1 MKKEFSSFKD
11 PAGFIYIQDSVLY
24 RKINKTYLPTFN
36 QCKSTGLYDI
46 LFQKNLLV
54 PHTQITG
61 DILKPLPVFISYP
74 YEWCFSQLKDAALAT
89 LKIAQIAL
97 NYNMTLKDATPFN
110 IQFVNGKPLLID
122 TLSFEPFE
130 NKPWDAYKQFCQS
143 FLAPLAL
150 LSYIDLRLAAPL
162 LKEYLN
168 GIPLDLTIR
177 LLPPR
182 AFLHLG
188 LFIHLYLHNYNEAK
202 YNTKFKKI
210 KQGQLVFSKFKMQ
223 ALLDHLKST
232 VQALSLHKQK
242 TEWQN
247 YYQSSSYTAEGLNI
261 KKDLLLSF
269 VRLIQPQNIWDF
281 GGNTSLFSKYLAQ
294 LNLNTVS
301 LDIDHM
307 AVEKAYLSIKNSQL
321 PILPL
326 IMDLTNP
333 SPSLGFAHQE
343 RKSLLAR
350 KSDNSC
356 ILCLAFIHHLAISY
370 NIPFELIANYF
381 SAFAK
386 YLIIE
391 FVPKTD
397 VQIQKLLLNRK
408 DIFADYNLP
417 AFIKIFS
424 TFYTIKKQQE
434 IANTGRVLFLM
445 ESKNVSVK

>member
-11 PAGFIYIQDSVLY
+11 PAGFIYTQDSVLY

-36 QCKSTGLYDI
+36 QCKSTGLYDV
-46 LFQKNLLV
+46 LFQKNLLI
-54 PHTQITG
+54 PHTQVAE
-61 DILKPLPVFISYP
+61 DIIKPLPVFISYP

-89 LKIAQIAL
+89 LEIAQIAL

-110 IQFVNGKPLLID
+110 IQFLNGKPLLID

-150 LSYIDLRLAAPL
+150 LSYTDLRLAAPL

-177 LLPPR
+177 LLPAR

-210 KQGQLVFSKFKMQ
+210 KQEQLVFSKFKMQ

-247 YYQSSSYTAEGLNI
+247 YYQSSSYTTEDLNI
-261 KKDLLLSF
+261 KKNLVISYIQT
-269 VRLIQPQNIWDF
+269 IQPQNIWDF

-294 LNLNTVS
+294 LNLHTVS
-301 LDIDHM
+301 LDIDPM
-307 AVEKAYLSIKNSQL
+307 AVETAYLSIKNARL

-350 KSDNSC
+350 KNDNSC

-370 NIPFELIANYF
+370 NIPFELIAHYF

-408 DIFADYNLP
+408 DIFEDYNLP
-417 AFIKIFS
+417 SFIKVFS
-424 TFYTIKKQQE
+424 KFYTIKQQQE